1 MFLVAKS
8 EPIGGDYDYDDDDDD
23 DDDNDDNAR
32 QPAIRRSH
40 LRVESNMAGMR
51 LAG

>member
-8 EPIGGDYDYDDDDDD
+8 EPIGGDDDYDDDD